1 MSNKTLLALLGL
13 NLLGS
18 AALAEPLGTA
28 FTYQGR
34 LVEDGQP
41 AGGWYALRFTLWDA
55 GTNGHRLGQPQ
66 LQDRV
71 AVSNGLFTVT
81 LDFGQNQVGA
91 AFFSGEARWLEIG
104 VEHYSGTNYVT
115 LVPRQPLTPTPYA
128 IHATAAGSMFA
139 YGLIGTVPEANL
151 PTSPTFS
158 GTVQAGLFQGSGAG
172 LTSLNASQLT
182 TGKVPDARLSTNVAL
197 LNSNNTFTGTVQAA
211 QFQGGGAGLTGLN
224 ASQLTTGTVP
234 DARLSANVALHNG
247 SNIFVGTV
255 RAAQF
260 QGDGGGLTDLNASQL
275 TTGLVPNARFPGNPS
290 FSGTVQAA
298 QFMGGGAGL
307 TGLNASLLVT
317 GTVHNALLPSS
328 PSFSG
333 TVQAAQFLGGGAGLT
348 GLNASQ
354 LTTGTVQNGLL
365 PSSPTF
371 AGTVEAAQF
380 LGGGAGLTGL
390 NASQLTTGTVLDA
403 RLAANV
409 ARTNQVWLL
418 NGNVGTTAGLRFLG
432 TKDDEPLEFKVNN
445 QRALRLEPASGGAVN
460 VIGGSA
466 FNTAGA
472 DVAGAAIGGGQNN
485 TIQPFADMATIGGGL
500 ENTIQSESSLTTIG
514 GGCQNTIQTNADSTT
529 IGGGNRN
536 GIHSGA
542 SFATIGGGSDNTIQS
557 NALYATI
564 GGGWNNTIQ
573 SNAFYATIGGG
584 WDNTILTNAIGAAI
598 PGGRGNEAAKYAFAA
613 GNGAHALHI
622 GAFVWSDF
630 SGSEAT
636 STRANSVTF
645 RGSGGYRFFTSTGT
659 VGAELA
665 AGSSSWTVLSD
676 RNAKENFEAV
686 NPQEVLDKVAA
697 LPLSR
702 WNYKTQPASVRH
714 LGPMAQDF
722 HAAFAVGETDTGIT
736 TVDADGVALAAIQG
750 LNQKLEEKNAALAK
764 QVEELKALVETL
776 ARKVNGGGQ

>member
-81 LDFGQNQVGA
+81 LDFGVNLVGA
-91 AFFSGEARWLEIG
+91 AYFSGEARWLEIG

-128 IHATAAGSMFA
+128 IYSSAAGSA
-139 YGLIGTVPEANL
+139 PASGLIGTVPEANL
-151 PTSPTFS
+151 PSSPTFS

-275 TTGLVPNARFPGNPS
+275 TTGLVPNARFPGSPS

-307 TGLNASLLVT
+307 TGLNAS
-317 GTVHNALLPSS
+317 
-328 PSFSG
+328 
-333 TVQAAQFLGGGAGLT
+333 
-348 GLNASQ
+348 Q
-354 LTTGTVQNGLL
+354 LTTGTV
-365 PSSPTF
+365 P
-371 AGTVEAAQF
+371 
-380 LGGGAGLTGL
+380 
-390 NASQLTTGTVLDA
+390 DA

-514 GGCQNTIQTNADSTT
+514 GGCQNTIQTNADSAT

-697 LPLSR
+697 LPMSR

-722 HAAFAVGETDTGIT
+722 HAAFAIGESDTGIT

-764 QVEELKALVETL
+764 QVDELKALVETL